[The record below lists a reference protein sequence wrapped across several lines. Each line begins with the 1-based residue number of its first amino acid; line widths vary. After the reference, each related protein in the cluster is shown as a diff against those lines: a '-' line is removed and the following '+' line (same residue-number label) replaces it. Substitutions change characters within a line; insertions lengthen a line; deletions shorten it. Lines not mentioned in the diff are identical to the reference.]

1 MPSSMSQLRYL
12 MPRMTQLRQLA
23 VCPPQAGGEVREL
36 TPFYRNLRYEH
47 QYVYM

>member
-1 MPSSMSQLRYL
+1 MPS
-12 MPRMTQLRQLA
+12 MTQLRLLA
-23 VCPPQAGGEVREL
+23 VCPPQAGEVREL

>member
-1 MPSSMSQLRYL
+1 MPYSMSQLRCL

-23 VCPPQAGGEVREL
+23 VCPPQPRGEVREL

-47 QYVYM
+47 QYVYV